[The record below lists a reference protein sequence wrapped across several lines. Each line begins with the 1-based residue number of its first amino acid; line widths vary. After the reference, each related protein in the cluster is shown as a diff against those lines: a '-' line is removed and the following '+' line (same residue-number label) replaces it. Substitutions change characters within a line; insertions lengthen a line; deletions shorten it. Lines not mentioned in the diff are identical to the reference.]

1 MFIHSTPEQAMT
13 NPARIAPAPVG
24 PRGFFSVP
32 ARHAGR
38 VIARVSANG
47 SVWAWRAVR
56 KGDRPSPACLFVPC
70 RNHAHA
76 VAVAACAKVQGWQVQ
91 TKPGTACAVY
101 RNGPL
106 SASAPPLAVK
116 VRLPLGASASAAR
129 CLLRAA
135 WLNLV
140 QP

>member
-1 MFIHSTPEQAMT
+1 MT
-13 NPARIAPAPVG
+13 NPARIAPAPVSA

-38 VIARVSANG
+38 VVARVSSSG
-47 SVWAWRAVR
+47 LVWAWRAVR

-70 RNHAHA
+70 TNPAHA
-76 VAVAACAKVQGWQVQ
+76 AAVASCAKVHGFGVE
-91 TKPGTACAVY
+91 TKPGNACAVY
-101 RNGPL
+101 RKGPL
-106 SASAPPLAVK
+106 SSAPPPLAVK

-129 CLLRAA
+129 AQLRAA

-140 QP
+140 RP